1 MNIIYI
7 YVGKLKVLG
16 FITNVW
22 GKKKDTWMLK
32 VVCVIMFVQS
42 FSQKPTR

>member
-22 GKKKDTWMLK
+22 GKKRTHG
-32 VVCVIMFVQS
+32 C
-42 FSQKPTR
+42 